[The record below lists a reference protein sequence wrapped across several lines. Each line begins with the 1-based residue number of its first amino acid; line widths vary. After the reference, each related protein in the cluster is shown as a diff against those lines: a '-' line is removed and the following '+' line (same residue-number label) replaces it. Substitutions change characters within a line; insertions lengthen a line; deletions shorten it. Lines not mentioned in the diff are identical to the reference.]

1 MIKKSDSK
9 TISIA
14 TTSILGQPPEQR
26 KQPPIAHRME
36 QIAPFYVM
44 ELLSRARELEAAGRD
59 IIHMEVGEPDFVTPA
74 PIIAAARQSLADGQ
88 THYTPATG
96 IPELRKAI
104 AAYYLKR
111 YGLSVD
117 YARIIVTPGASG
129 ALQLVMNVAI
139 NPGEVV
145 LIADPGYPCNRH
157 FVQLVGG
164 EPVTIPVGPD
174 SNFQLDAASVA
185 AAWTEKTRAVIVA
198 TPSNPTGTLLST
210 AQLRAIYDVVKHRS
224 GILIVDEIYQG
235 LVYDAEQFS
244 ALEISRDLF
253 VINSF
258 SKYFG
263 MTGWRLGW
271 LIAPER
277 YIDALTRL
285 AQNIF
290 ISPQTTAQ
298 YAALAAFSKETTSI
312 LEARRVQYK
321 ARKEYLISALR
332 GLGFDIPV
340 TPKGALYLYADCS
353 LFSDD
358 SYKFA
363 MCLLEEAGVAVTP
376 GRDFGFNAPER
387 HLRFAYTT
395 EIAGLEE
402 GVERIRRFL
411 NI

>member
-1 MIKKSDSK
+1 MAKP
-9 TISIA
+9 T
-14 TTSILGQPPEQR
+14 
-26 KQPPIAHRME
+26 PIAHRME
-36 QIAPFYVM
+36 RIAPFYVM
-44 ELLSRARELEAAGRD
+44 ELLNMARELEAAGRD
-59 IIHMEVGEPDFVTPA
+59 IIHMEVGEPDFVTPE
-74 PIIAAARQSLADGQ
+74 PIIAAAQQSLTDGR

-104 AAYYLKR
+104 AAFYLKR
-111 YGLSVD
+111 YGFAVD
-117 YARIIVTPGASG
+117 NARIIVTPGASG

-139 NPGEVV
+139 NPGEEV
-145 LIADPGYPCNRH
+145 LMADPGYPCNRH

-164 EPVTIPVGPD
+164 EPVAIPVGPE
-174 SNFQLDAASVA
+174 SNYQLEAASVA
-185 AAWTEKTRAVIVA
+185 AAWTEKTRAVMVA
-198 TPSNPTGTLLST
+198 TPSNPTGTLLSSG
-210 AQLRAIYDVVKHRS
+210 QLSAIYDIVKHRS

-235 LVYDAEQFS
+235 LIYDDEQFS
-244 ALEISRDLF
+244 ALGISGDLF

-298 YAALAAFSKETTSI
+298 YAALAAFSNETISI

-321 ARKEYLISALR
+321 ARKEYLLSALR

-340 TPKGALYLYADCS
+340 TPKGAFYLYADCS
-353 LFSDD
+353 SFSDD
-358 SYKFA
+358 SYDFA
-363 MCLLEEAGVAVTP
+363 MRLLEEAGVAVTP
-376 GRDFGFNAPER
+376 GRDFGCNAPER

-395 EIAGLEE
+395 EIRGLKV
-402 GVERIRRFL
+402 GVGRIRRFL
-411 NI
+411 KI